1 MFTSEVQRLT
11 NKRNKQHMKTNR
23 NLCPLLGKVCCFGST
38 KQAQLIN
45 TKCWSW
51 HFSILCVNQRLGLC
65 QMISLTDQCLVRWAI
80 VYLATDLMKEARI
93 LFRGLFWDQIFGLG
107 LKLRGF
113 KIRPH
118 WSFWGKID
126 PISKILVLF
135 GAESRTLYDNRG
147 R

>member
-11 NKRNKQHMKTNR
+11 NKRNKQHMKTNW

-45 TKCWSW
+45 TKCWSL
-51 HFSILCVNQRLGLC
+51 HFPILRVNQRLGLC
-65 QMISLTDQCLVRWAI
+65 QLISLTDQCLVRWAI

-93 LFRGLFWDQIFGLG
+93 LFSRTILG
-107 LKLRGF
+107 SNFRFRAQTLRVQNS
-113 KIRPH
+113 P
-118 WSFWGKID
+118 SLVVLGKND
-126 PISKILVLF
+126 PISKIFGPF
-135 GAESRTLYDNRG
+135 GAKFHTLYDNRG